1 MEIGFYR
8 FRNRYIDSVFLV
20 LSFGWLN
27 WSWSGK
33 HVYCLAEFMSVHLC
47 WTSST
52 DVQADNPHF
61 MAPNKIWIFE
71 QIKVSYDS
79 IRMASW
85 QYSIQHVIKPIK
97 SFYMTHSIS
106 CPKKPKDQ
114 FWSSCP
120 ISIPIGVFGFKW
132 SFKLNIWYFRFE
144 LAQNCPKCQSML
156 ISHIL
161 AKLPIF

>member
-1 MEIGFYR
+1 MISYFRDVFHSVFTTQRIGRCPTVGPFLFHKLFSVVAFFGCTMEIGCQR

-79 IRMASW
+79 IKMASL

-114 FWSSCP
+114 F
-120 ISIPIGVFGFKW
+120 
-132 SFKLNIWYFRFE
+132 
-144 LAQNCPKCQSML
+144 
-156 ISHIL
+156 
-161 AKLPIF
+161 